1 MNTIQYATE
10 ILRPHHVPF
19 IYSLPGNSEDYQ
31 GIEDELRAHTAN
43 LCQEYRKEYGITY
56 TDWPPSSPDLNP
68 IENAWVLLQ
77 VRLRKQQQ
85 QDPSKRFN
93 IEDEFIQAA
102 QEEWEKL
109 DWAAV
114 DRSIDSMNK
123 RV

>member
-1 MNTIQYATE
+1 M
-10 ILRPHHVPF
+10 
-19 IYSLPGNSEDYQ
+19 
-31 GIEDELRAHTAN
+31 
-43 LCQEYRKEYGITY
+43 
-56 TDWPPSSPDLNP
+56 DWPPRSPDLNP
-68 IENAWVLLQ
+68 IENACVLLQ
-77 VRLRKQQQ
+77 VRLRKQQH

-109 DWAAV
+109 DWAAA